1 MLHFCCLPAPMVST
15 QHAAA
20 PAFSQLIPNDMIVG
34 LELGTQ
40 HDYADEPARKWKIF
54 KKQGNES

>member
-1 MLHFCCLPAPMVST
+1 MVST

-40 HDYADEPARKWKIF
+40 HDYADKPARKLKIF
-54 KKQGNES
+54 N